1 MLECI
6 RITRF
11 AALTSPFR
19 SPPPRMLRRPQ
30 CLAAI
35 SLAAA
40 ALVSPLAQ
48 AAGES
53 AHDTQSLMREV
64 SQLRTELRQ
73 QQDLV
78 LLLRSRLAEAEA
90 AKAWMPW
97 LVLGLGGSVVLAGWL
112 GLRGRKPPRE
122 VEQRRGLL
130 PPRDGV
136 DDEPAGPATVFAPS
150 VSGLLN
156 QDSSTGVSQISTH
169 HLPTA
174 MNTEPGSM
182 VLGGAGS
189 LAPAPAA
196 GMAPPVTAAAAKAA
210 ERPRLADAPSPANG
224 SLAGSALPATSGV
237 AGVSATPPAASA
249 IPTLSSMA
257 EPPLR
262 PAEMTVAGQ
271 PARAVSVEE
280 LFDLEQQVDF
290 FLVLG
295 QTESAVD
302 LLVSHIRG
310 TGGNSALPYMKLM
323 EVYRQQ
329 GDAESYER
337 TRKRFNQRFNAHAP
351 DWTANLHAGRS
362 LEDYPEVT
370 GRLQRVWSMPLDAL
384 AELEA
389 LMFRR
394 SRGEL
399 FDLPAFREV
408 LLLHAMAVDLHER
421 SPMSASKVDILL
433 PLGEDTG
440 AGNTAPLPHLVS
452 SFLPAATV
460 EPSAASRGLISDWGG
475 LADLGARESTP
486 PPLGGQGGHAS
497 GGKAGD
503 LALDLDLSDF
513 APGPK
518 DYTAPAAF
526 TDLALRGEF
535 ASGPKLAAN
544 DLPKIKPAKPSA

>member
-1 MLECI
+1 
-6 RITRF
+6 
-11 AALTSPFR
+11 
-19 SPPPRMLRRPQ
+19 MLRRPQ
-30 CLAAI
+30 RLAAI
-35 SLAAA
+35 AVAAI

-53 AHDTQSLMREV
+53 SSDAQNMMREL

-90 AKAWMPW
+90 SKAWVPW
-97 LVLGLGGSVVLAGWL
+97 LVLGLAGSAVLAGWL
-112 GLRGRKPPRE
+112 ALRGRKPSRE
-122 VEQRRGLL
+122 LDQRRGVLL
-130 PPRDGV
+130 PPREGS
-136 DDEPAGPATVFAPS
+136 DDEAAGPATVFAPS

-156 QDSSTGVSQISTH
+156 QESSTGVSQISTL

-189 LAPAPAA
+189 LAPTPPA
-196 GMAPPVTAAAAKAA
+196 GMAPPVVSASKAA
-210 ERPRLADAPSPANG
+210 ERPRLAETTNPTSPNNPASPTNVG
-224 SLAGSALPATSGV
+224 SV
-237 AGVSATPPAASA
+237 AGGQAPAAGAMAAAPVAST
-249 IPTLSSMA
+249 IPTLSSTA
-257 EPPLR
+257 EPPIR
-262 PAEMTVAGQ
+262 PAEMTVAGH

-351 DWTANLHAGRS
+351 DWAANLHGGRS

-370 GRLQRVWSMPLDAL
+370 SRLQRVWSMPLDAL

-433 PLGEDTG
+433 PLGEDIG

-460 EPSAASRGLISDWGG
+460 EPPPVSRGLISDWGG
-475 LADLGARESTP
+475 LADLGAREP
-486 PPLGGQGGHAS
+486 APHLGGLGKGMAGVKGGEN
-497 GGKAGD
+497 
-503 LALDLDLSDF
+503 ALDLDLSDF
-513 APGPK
+513 TPAPK

-535 ASGPKLAAN
+535 ASPPKLAAN